1 MRFPDLFRLALLL
14 GLIAAE
20 PPAIGAG
27 QQNELQV
34 SLNPAVTL
42 TLRIADGRR
51 QFRAGE
57 IIPIELA
64 FESDVR
70 RRFAVDGATY
80 DRSGRLTIDEFHLS
94 PLSDVTDPLLDYLGT
109 MRGIIGG
116 GLSGTGQLGDKP
128 YTVSL
133 ELNDWFR
140 FDTPGTYKLS
150 VRSNR
155 VSDETQQTSTPRT
168 IAVESNAISFEIVA
182 ADKRWEDLELTRAVQ
197 TLQSGGSIGCRIL
210 RFLGTDAAVEEMIR
224 RYGDQGCGFDATAGL
239 FSAPHRDF
247 VVKRLE
253 AGLHEP
259 DIAVT
264 RSYLRTLAVLSV
276 YAQHPEL
283 RVPQTP
289 DRKGRLATGGE
300 ISRRPELI
308 EAEEARYAGILGSE
322 LGSKTGAARAIS
334 TVEYADYVRDRARTT
349 GAPSANAA
357 LNQLV
362 SVFADLPETRQRSL
376 LEYEW
381 EKVAGAEWLPILRG
395 LADRSEPLSDLALR
409 RLYQLAP
416 EEGRTRILAEIKNP
430 PSNASLTTLGALPDT
445 TLPEFDE
452 VIAARLERNLTDI
465 GTRLLYR
472 YASPAVALRLLA
484 RFRNVIGRMACDG
497 QSYVLAYFLRAVPRD
512 GAELLERAL
521 ASRSDTGC
529 FQSVLLD
536 TATLHMTPELEAA
549 AIAHLDDEHSRVVLN
564 AIDTL
569 GRYGSPGVI
578 RPLRTRFEKW
588 HREWSGRPNEL
599 RNNAALGERDQR
611 GAVNGLIE
619 SAFIRALAARQS
631 GLGDE
636 RERRALRD
644 LCVTDACRGSV
655 DAMRNRAPEAV
666 K

>member
-1 MRFPDLFRLALLL
+1 
-14 GLIAAE
+14 
-20 PPAIGAG
+20 
-27 QQNELQV
+27 
-34 SLNPAVTL
+34 
-42 TLRIADGRR
+42 
-51 QFRAGE
+51 
-57 IIPIELA
+57 
-64 FESDVR
+64 
-70 RRFAVDGATY
+70 
-80 DRSGRLTIDEFHLS
+80 
-94 PLSDVTDPLLDYLGT
+94 
-109 MRGIIGG
+109 
-116 GLSGTGQLGDKP
+116 
-128 YTVSL
+128 
-133 ELNDWFR
+133 
-140 FDTPGTYKLS
+140 

-155 VSDETQQTSTPRT
+155 VSDETQLTTTSRT
-168 IAVESNAISFEIVA
+168 SVAVESNAISFEIVA
-182 ADKRWEDLELTRAVQ
+182 ADARWEDAELTRAVQ
-197 TLQSGGSIGCRIL
+197 TLQSGGSLGCRIL
-210 RFLGTDAAVEEMIR
+210 RFLGTDAAVGEMIR

-239 FSAPHRDF
+239 FSAPHRDV

-276 YAQHPEL
+276 YTQHPEL

-308 EAEEARYAGILGSE
+308 EAEEARFAGILGSE

-349 GAPSANAA
+349 GAPSANTA

-376 LEYEW
+376 LDYEW
-381 EKVAGAEWLPILRG
+381 EKVAGTEWLPTLRD
-395 LADRSEPLSDLALR
+395 LADRSGPLSDLALR

-430 PSNASLTTLGALPDT
+430 PSNASLTTLGVLPDA

-472 YASPAVALRLLA
+472 YASPGVALRMLP

-497 QSYVLAYFLRAVPRD
+497 QSYVLAYFLRAVPPD

-536 TATLHMTPELEAA
+536 TATLRMTPEVG
-549 AIAHLDDEHSRVVLN
+549 SRGDRASRRRSSSRGAQRN
-564 AIDTL
+564 RHT
-569 GRYGSPGVI
+569 
-578 RPLRTRFEKW
+578 RPLRLTRSDSTAA
-588 HREWSGRPNEL
+588 HAVRQVASRVEWPAE
-599 RNNAALGERDQR
+599 
-611 GAVNGLIE
+611 
-619 SAFIRALAARQS
+619 
-631 GLGDE
+631 
-636 RERRALRD
+636 
-644 LCVTDACRGSV
+644 
-655 DAMRNRAPEAV
+655 
-666 K
+666 